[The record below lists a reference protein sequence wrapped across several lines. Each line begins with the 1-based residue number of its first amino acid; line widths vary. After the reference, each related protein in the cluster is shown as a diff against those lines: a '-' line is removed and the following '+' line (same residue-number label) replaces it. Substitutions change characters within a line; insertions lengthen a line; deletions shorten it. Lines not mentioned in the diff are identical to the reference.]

1 MRDDKF
7 NMISLNAYKF
17 SAALFCFFGL
27 FLGELGLYLNPIFGP
42 AKNLPS
48 NIVAMLFIVSFFVYG
63 WRAFFVGKFGY
74 DWYALRSNTYKY
86 KGSIVAYVSIIIFF
100 FCGFT
105 LFLSIFTLH
114 NKLLFVSDFG
124 YIFYTYFLIRNVKK
138 IKKEVNKDT
147 DFFKIYFSK

>member
-1 MRDDKF
+1 MV
-7 NMISLNAYKF
+7 SLYAYKF

-27 FLGELGLYLNPIFGP
+27 FLAELGLYLNPIFGP
-42 AKNLPS
+42 LRPLPS
-48 NIVAMLFIVSFFVYG
+48 NIVTMSFFVYFFVYE

-74 DWYALRSNTYKY
+74 DWYAIRSNTYKY

-114 NKLLFVSDFG
+114 NTLLFLSFFG
-124 YIFYTYFLIRNVKK
+124 YIFYAYFLISNKNK